1 MVNIPIKNPSK
12 GILILCLS
20 GELAFLHGRC
30 GVKPSV
36 CVLGCDMGPG
46 REEKLLRRH
55 SLKHV
60 PRHHLELAWRWP
72 RFPSPRPVSAPG
84 IGLLC
89 LLHCRQILY
98 QLSFQGSLRGL
109 QLAGGLH
116 KTHQGILTPTGPFL
130 VGPAT
135 LQGEVKGLL
144 LGDILC

>member
-12 GILILCLS
+12 GILIVCLS

-55 SLKHV
+55 SLKRV

-72 RFPSPRPVSAPG
+72 CFPSPRPMSAPG
-84 IGLLC
+84 IGKETI
-89 LLHCRQILY
+89 R
-98 QLSFQGSLRGL
+98 
-109 QLAGGLH
+109 
-116 KTHQGILTPTGPFL
+116 
-130 VGPAT
+130 VGFW
-135 LQGEVKGLL
+135 ERWKGLVFFPSGSKTAPQACL
-144 LGDILC
+144 YRCQEAARRKKKKQSHRSGAQTS